1 VQKVVLT
8 IATRVLAF
16 FVAAWV
22 GAVNSIQKV
31 VFQFFTEFRN
41 NLKAFGTAF
50 DELKKGNIKAAITSL
65 GKELANDG
73 RNVGEA
79 FTGGFKEGFDGT
91 LSFFK
96 GIQDA
101 FNRDSAKTGETVAK
115 NIAAGVQRGLQE
127 VQEAGAQAA
136 GGTGARQPARI
147 RQETAALSTLPADI
161 SALQNFAQDKAV
173 ELKLTTLGDSMEK
186 LRVRSTAA
194 FQATQEEARKAQLAT
209 EEFLNSLNLGLLRN
223 GDVFV
228 NWGQIVG
235 NAAAAGLDSLSQ
247 SIEGGVNSFKKLGQA
262 VRQSVQQIISALIKK
277 GVAAVVSGTL
287 VKLGATLG
295 PLALAAAGAAGAA
308 ASGLFNSVLNKIAPP
323 KLAQGG
329 LTRGATLA
337 VVGDNPSG
345 KEAIIPFERMDEFL
359 GKFGGGGGT
368 RVTGVFEVKGSD
380 LVLVLD
386 RARQEQ
392 VRVR

>member
-1 VQKVVLT
+1 
-8 IATRVLAF
+8 
-16 FVAAWV
+16 
-22 GAVNSIQKV
+22 
-31 VFQFFTEFRN
+31 
-41 NLKAFGTAF
+41 
-50 DELKKGNIKAAITSL
+50 
-65 GKELANDG
+65 
-73 RNVGEA
+73 
-79 FTGGFKEGFDGT
+79 
-91 LSFFK
+91 
-96 GIQDA
+96 
-101 FNRDSAKTGETVAK
+101 
-115 NIAAGVQRGLQE
+115 LQQ

-136 GGTGARQPARI
+136 GGTGTRQPARI

-186 LRVRSTAA
+186 LRVRSSAA

-209 EEFLNSLNLGLLRN
+209 EEFLNGLNLGLLRN

-228 NWGQIVG
+228 NWGKIV
-235 NAAAAGLDSLSQ
+235 NEAVTAGLDGLSQ
-247 SIEGGVNSFKKLGQA
+247 SIAGGVESFKKLAQA
-262 VRQSVQQIISALIKK
+262 VRKSIQAIISDLIKQ
-277 GVAAVVSGTL
+277 GVAAIITGTL
-287 VKLGATLG
+287 VNLGVKLG
-295 PLALAAAGAAGAA
+295 PLALPLAAAAGAA

-359 GKFGGGGGT
+359 SKFGGGGGT

-392 VRVR
+392 TRIR